1 MKRFKGLLA
10 LVLAVAVMGGTFFT
24 AFAKDFSDVS
34 EADYSWCVKEIGEM
48 ADEGIINGYEDGTFK
63 PANTVTKLES
73 LVLVARILGSG
84 DEVNELLLEKA
95 NDLYGEK
102 VEEYDLAFGADEI
115 CFLLV
120 KGIIFESELDDY
132 LSSAKEGMKRYEV
145 AVLLTKAMGAE
156 KEVKEKVAVVLEYED
171 TMQIPSS
178 ARKYVEYVTTAGLM
192 QGMGENKFA
201 PVEDVNRAQM
211 ALLLYRLK
219 GLTNYKT
226 FTGIVAS
233 YDKTS
238 RTIRFKTGEDI
249 DKAYTVLPA
258 SVSLRCDGEE
268 IAPEAITV
276 GWEAVVTTKDDM
288 LAIVDFMSA
297 QSDGKVAGKLLSVIR
312 NAGNISLK
320 VEKITGLDKE
330 EVTYKVS
337 EDVVVTYNGKDA
349 TIAKLTTGDYVKLN
363 ISKNKVTVIDGESS
377 TRTVNGS
384 VAAIDLEGGVKF
396 TIKVGDNEE
405 TYMAASN
412 AKVARNSSSAKLSDI
427 LIGDK
432 VKVKLEYNIITNIDA
447 TSTSTADT
455 GIILGVNI
463 STTPTLKIKIGNT
476 VAEYPIARDAQIL
489 LDGKAGTIYDL
500 RLNSNATITMESD
513 SIVKIATKPVADVTE
528 VKGEVVAVNV
538 AYDLIQIK
546 YIDPVSSTENV
557 EQVFVKSGA
566 KIISISSSTDKK
578 LKDVQV
584 GQTITAMGSRAS
596 GVFEATTV
604 VIMN

>member
-10 LVLAVAVMGGTFFT
+10 LVLAVAVIGGASFT
-24 AFAKDFSDVS
+24 AMAKDFSDVS
-34 EADYSWCVKEIGEM
+34 EAEYSWCVKEIGEM
-48 ADEGIINGYEDGTFK
+48 ADDGIINGYEDGTFQ
-63 PANTVTKLES
+63 PAKTVSKLES

-84 DEVNELLLEKA
+84 EEVNELLLEKGK
-95 NDLYGEK
+95 DLYGEA
-102 VEEYDLAFGADEI
+102 VEEYELGFGVDEV

-120 KGIIFESELDDY
+120 KGIISEDELDDY
-132 LSSAKEGMKRYEV
+132 LSSANEGMKRYEV

-156 KEVKEKVAVVLEYED
+156 KEVKEKVAVVLEYAD

-178 ARKYVEYVTTAGLM
+178 ARKYVEYVSTAGLM
-192 QGMGENKFA
+192 KGMDDNKFA
-201 PVEDVNRAQM
+201 PTEDVNRAQM
-211 ALLLYRLK
+211 ALMLYRLK
-219 GLTNYKT
+219 GLTNYVT

-233 YDKTS
+233 YDKSS

-258 SVSLRCDGEE
+258 VVTLRCDGEE
-268 IAPEAITV
+268 ISPDAITV

-288 LAIVDFMSA
+288 LSAIDFMAA

-320 VEKITGLDKE
+320 IEEMTGLEKE

-377 TRTVNGS
+377 TRTINGTI
-384 VAAIDLEGGVKF
+384 AAIDLEEGVKF
-396 TIKVGDNEE
+396 TIKVGENEE
-405 TYMAASN
+405 TYFAASN
-412 AKVARNSSSAKLSDI
+412 AKVARNSGSAKLSDI
-427 LIGDK
+427 LVGDK
-432 VKVKLEYNIITNIDA
+432 AKVKLEYNIITNIEA

-513 SIVKIATKPVADVTE
+513 SIVKIATKPVDDVTE
-528 VKGEVVAVNV
+528 VKGEVTAVNV
-538 AYDLIQIK
+538 AYDLIQIR

-584 GQTITAMGSRAS
+584 GQTVTAMGSRSS

-604 VIMN
+604 IIMN

>member
-10 LVLAVAVMGGTFFT
+10 LVLALAVMGGTFFT
-24 AFAKDFSDVS
+24 AFAKEFSDVS

-63 PANTVTKLES
+63 PANTVTKLEA
-73 LVLVARILGSG
+73 LALVARILGSG

-95 NDLYGEK
+95 TELYGDK
-102 VEEYDLAFGADEI
+102 VGEYGLAFGTDEI

-132 LSSAKEGMKRYEV
+132 LSSANEGMKRYEV

-156 KEVKEKVAVVLEYED
+156 KEVKEKVAVVLEYAD

-219 GLTNYKT
+219 GLTNYET
-226 FTGIVAS
+226 FAGIVAS
-233 YDKTS
+233 YDKAS

-249 DKAYTVLPA
+249 DKAYTILPA

-268 IAPEAITV
+268 IDPDAIKV

-297 QSDGKVAGKLLSVIR
+297 QSDGTAAGKLLSVIR

-320 VEKITGLDKE
+320 VEKITGTDRE

-363 ISKNKVTVIDGESS
+363 ISRNKVTVIDGESS
-377 TRTVNGS
+377 TRTINGTIT
-384 VAAIDLEGGVKF
+384 AIDLENGVRF
-396 TIKVGDNEE
+396 TVKTGENEE
-405 TYMAASN
+405 TYFAASN
-412 AKVARNSSSAKLSDI
+412 AKVARNSNSAKLSDI
-427 LIGDK
+427 LVGDK
-432 VKVKLEYNIITNIDA
+432 AKVKLEYNIITNIDA

-528 VKGEVVAVNV
+528 VKGEVIAVNV
-538 AYDLIQIK
+538 AYDLIQVK
-546 YIDPVSSTENV
+546 YVDPVSFTENV

-578 LKDVQV
+578 LRDVQV
-584 GQTITAMGSRAS
+584 GQTVTAMGSRES

-604 VIMN
+604 IIMN